1 MWLKWKP
8 GLWPEEFLKHIS
20 LVDPRKGFHLL
31 LGRTQVM
38 RRASKEPVKP
48 PGVTFLIQCS
58 GTVVKDIQDGRRFRL
73 ALITGSVNP
82 HSPPS
87 NSLIGRGGKTNRA
100 SSRDERLLPGR

>member
-20 LVDPRKGFHLL
+20 QVGPRKGFHLL
-31 LGRTQVM
+31 LGRNQVM

-58 GTVVKDIQDGRRFRL
+58 GTVVKDMQDGRRFRL
-73 ALITGSVNP
+73 ALITGSNNS
-82 HSPPS
+82 HSPPF
-87 NSLIGRGGKTNRA
+87 LIERGGKTIRA
-100 SSRDERLLPGR
+100 SSQDERQLPGR